1 MKKRILSLLVLPIAA
16 FAGAAAWLLYY
27 EGRKFA
33 ASTHAHYE
41 LWAMLQKDDVTVSEI
56 AQSPYLD
63 QLSNEDLLDLIDEAV
78 MEHKPEITA
87 MLKHKLNERLNRDTG
102 I

>member
-27 EGRKFA
+27 EGTKFID
-33 ASTHAHYE
+33 STHAHYE
-41 LWAMLQKDDVTVSEI
+41 LWRMMKSEDVTVSDI

-63 QLSNEDLLDLIDEAV
+63 KLSREDLCDLIDESV
-78 MEHKPEITA
+78 IDGKPEITA
-87 MLKHKLNERLNRDTG
+87 MLKRKLHERIKHEL
-102 I
+102 